1 MLRGM
6 ATPGIPII
14 AVCNQKGGVGK
25 STVTVCLASALS
37 RTYEKRV
44 LVVDL
49 DPQCNA
55 TLFLGVQAPPTPEG
69 GFTTAAVLE
78 GGEGGALDE
87 RSIWDTAF
95 GPTVKAIPAE
105 LRKLARFNTNIE
117 SDAPFRLRQ
126 ALTHPDLAKRFDVV
140 LIDTPPDTGRLTQNA
155 LVAATDVLIVAEPSY
170 LSNDGT
176 EEVTETIATAQKHYN
191 PHLNALGIVVNKM
204 ERGKKEPTFRLGE
217 LAAMYG
223 EDVLVEMLI
232 PYSDPLKAIT
242 ADHVPLHDDRPPS
255 RLLKVREPFDAI
267 AGYALGLHGRDMV
280 DVHRRLEE
288 LKKPYVEGT
297 AQPDGGDDG
306 DEALAEVISL

>member
-1 MLRGM
+1 M
-6 ATPGIPII
+6 ATSGIPII
-14 AVCNQKGGVGK
+14 AICNQKGGVGK

-49 DPQCNA
+49 DPQCNS
-55 TLFLGVQAPPTPEG
+55 TLFLGVQTPPTPEG

-105 LRKLARFNTNIE
+105 LRKLARFNVNIE

-126 ALTHPDLAKRFDVV
+126 ALNHPDLAKRFDVV

-176 EEVTETIATAQKHYN
+176 EEVTDTIATAIKHYN
-191 PHLNALGIVVNKM
+191 PQLNALGIVVNKM
-204 ERGKKEPTFRLGE
+204 EAGKREPVFRLGE
-217 LAAMYG
+217 LVAMYG
-223 EDVLVEMLI
+223 EDVLVEMVI

-242 ADHVPLHDDRPPS
+242 ADHMPLHDDRPPS
-255 RLLKVREPFDAI
+255 RLRHVRQPFDDI
-267 AGYALGLHGRDMV
+267 AAYALGLQERAMA
-280 DVHRRLEE
+280 DVSRKLEE
-288 LKKPYVEGT
+288 LKRPYVEGT
-297 AQPDGGDDG
+297 ASTGGNDDGG
-306 DEALAEVISL
+306 ELAEVISL